1 MRKKDL
7 ILVLIFIFLM
17 GLAINLLLTTKK
29 ATNISW
35 IASEK
40 LSDIDGRMFEIN
52 DVSGKRYTILNFW
65 ATWCP
70 PCIDELPSLNN
81 LSKDLMAYNIDVLAV
96 SMERG
101 NPSKLIKFLEK
112 NGGKNLVF
120 FQDKN
125 WSAGK
130 NIPIK
135 GLPVTL
141 IVKNKVNIFLISN
154 EKEIKIIV
162 NDDGPGFPKDIIK
175 KLGEPYIKSRS
186 LQVNSNSGLGLGTFL
201 GKTLLERQNAK
212 LLFKD
217 DKNLGGASVVIS
229 WSPKN
234 ILL

>member
-1 MRKKDL
+1 MRNIITIL
-7 ILVLIFIFLM
+7 IFAKVLIFANIAFSIDFSNFEEQIFPEVTLFDKNDKQ
-17 GLAINLLLTTKK
+17 INLSSYLK
-29 ATNISW
+29 
-35 IASEK
+35 SENNK
-40 LSDIDGRMFEIN
+40 I
-52 DVSGKRYTILNFW
+52 TILNFW

-96 SMERG
+96 SMDRG

-141 IVKNKVNIFLISN
+141 IVKNKDNIL
-154 EKEIKIIV
+154 KIIYKHL
-162 NDDGPGFPKDIIK
+162 GPLEWDHKDIKRGI
-175 KLGEPYIKSRS
+175 LN
-186 LQVNSNSGLGLGTFL
+186 LVNNS
-201 GKTLLERQNAK
+201 
-212 LLFKD
+212 
-217 DKNLGGASVVIS
+217 
-229 WSPKN
+229 
-234 ILL
+234 